1 MKDDN
6 GDSPLDI
13 AVSEN
18 ELDVALY
25 LISRGCGSDEDK
37 GTVFIE
43 ACQSGDLKVVRGLV
57 EQHNVNP
64 KGETS

>member
-1 MKDDN
+1 M
-6 GDSPLDI
+6 
-13 AVSEN
+13 SEN

-43 ACQSGDLKVVRGLV
+43 ACQSGELKVVRGLV

-64 KGETS
+64 KGETL